1 MVSAGGLSEKVVHVE
16 YAYFGKSWAILPNFA
31 QLQSMYNVYYRE
43 GQTLKTG
50 IRPPCIMRLSTL
62 AASTNMVLI
71 SVL

>member
-16 YAYFGKSWAILPNFA
+16 YAYFGKSWAILPNYS
-31 QLQSMYNVYYRE
+31 QCIMYIYRE